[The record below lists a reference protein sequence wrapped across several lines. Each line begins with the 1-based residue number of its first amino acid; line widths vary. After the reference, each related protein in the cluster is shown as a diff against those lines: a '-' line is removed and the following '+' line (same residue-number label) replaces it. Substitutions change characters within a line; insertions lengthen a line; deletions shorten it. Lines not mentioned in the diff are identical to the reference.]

1 MNQENQVASTVAAK
15 INNQELVI
23 ISENANKFVP
33 IKPICDAL
41 GIDYPTQYQKLKED
55 EDLAPTMGLRPMI
68 AADNKQRE
76 MVCLPLEYIFG
87 WLFTISPKNVAPEA
101 KESVRRYRIE
111 CYKALF
117 DHFSERSSF
126 IEEKQ
131 QRLIEQSDIVMAA
144 QEAFN
149 QSKEQLKEAKK
160 QYDMIKVIDFE
171 QWKNDKR
178 QLKRGC
184 KLNCVIFIFDSTV
197 GDRPSAKGV
206 HQHSRRA

>member
-101 KESVRRYRIE
+101 K
-111 CYKALF
+111 

-178 QLKRGC
+178 QLK
-184 KLNCVIFIFDSTV
+184 I
-197 GDRPSAKGV
+197 PYEY
-206 HQHSRRA
+206 

>member
-111 CYKALF
+111 CY
-117 DHFSERSSF
+117 
-126 IEEKQ
+126 
-131 QRLIEQSDIVMAA
+131 
-144 QEAFN
+144 
-149 QSKEQLKEAKK
+149 
-160 QYDMIKVIDFE
+160 
-171 QWKNDKR
+171 
-178 QLKRGC
+178 
-184 KLNCVIFIFDSTV
+184 
-197 GDRPSAKGV
+197 
-206 HQHSRRA
+206 

>member
-178 QLKRGC
+178 QLKIPYEYWPLACSFETIPG
-184 KLNCVIFIFDSTV
+184 
-197 GDRPSAKGV
+197 AYW
-206 HQHSRRA
+206 

>member
-1 MNQENQVASTVAAK
+1 MNQENQAASTVAAK
-15 INNQELVI
+15 INNQELII

-55 EDLAPTMGLRPMI
+55 EDLVSTIGLRPMV
-68 AADNKQRE
+68 AADGKQRE
-76 MVCLPLEYIFG
+76 MVCLPLKYIFG

-178 QLKRGC
+178 QLK
-184 KLNCVIFIFDSTV
+184 IPYEY
-197 GDRPSAKGV
+197 RPLACSFETIPGAYW
-206 HQHSRRA
+206 

>member
-41 GIDYPTQYQKLKED
+41 GIDYPTQY
-55 EDLAPTMGLRPMI
+55 PMI

-178 QLKRGC
+178 QLK
-184 KLNCVIFIFDSTV
+184 I
-197 GDRPSAKGV
+197 PYEY
-206 HQHSRRA
+206 

>member
-131 QRLIEQSDIVMAA
+131 QRLIEQYDIVMAA

-178 QLKRGC
+178 QLK
-184 KLNCVIFIFDSTV
+184 I
-197 GDRPSAKGV
+197 PYEY
-206 HQHSRRA
+206 

>member
-23 ISENANKFVP
+23 ISENVGKFVP

-41 GIDYPTQYQKLKED
+41 GIAFERQYQKLKDD
-55 EDLAPTMGLRPMI
+55 EDLSSTITLRVTV
-68 AADNKQRE
+68 AADGKQRE
-76 MVCLPLEYIFG
+76 MVCLPLEFIFG

-101 KESVRRYRIE
+101 KEPVRRYRME

-117 DHFSERSSF
+117 DHFSERSAF

-131 QRLIEQSDIVMAA
+131 KRLIEQSEVVMTA
-144 QEAFN
+144 QEVFN

-160 QYDMIKVIDFE
+160 QYDTIKAIDFN
-171 QWKNDKR
+171 QWKEDRR
-178 QLKRGC
+178 QLQI
-184 KLNCVIFIFDSTV
+184 LFEN
-197 GDRPSAKGV
+197 
-206 HQHSRRA
+206 